1 MTITTKTFS
10 LVSKRSTTATEPT
23 NTVLRDVEF
32 YWAKLDPAAP
42 VNPFGQE
49 QWEVT
54 IHVPMAR
61 KAELESFGKVK
72 TDEQRKTAFINLKKK
87 ATDREGN
94 RTKAVRVVDSLKQD
108 FAPSLI
114 GNGSKGNVIVMQKP
128 YVLKT
133 PQGKVQKEGI
143 STTLLAVQVTELVKY
158 EKRSAVDMFD
168 VEGGTPFTAE
178 EAGDEY

>member
-1 MTITTKTFS
+1 MSLTTKSFS
-10 LVSKRSTTATEPT
+10 LVAKRSTTSTETT
-23 NTVLRDVEF
+23 NTIIRGVEF
-32 YWAKLDPAAP
+32 LWAKLDPKAP
-42 VNPFGQE
+42 VNPFGQD
-49 QWEVT
+49 QWEIT
-54 IHVPMAR
+54 IHVPVAR
-61 KAELESFGKVK
+61 KAELEAFGKVK
-72 TDEQRKTAFINLKKK
+72 LDEQRKTAFINLKKK

-94 RTKAVRVVDSLKQD
+94 PTKAVRVVDSLKQD
-108 FAPSLI
+108 FEPTLI

-168 VEGGTPFTAE
+168 TEGGTAFTP
-178 EAGDEY
+178 EAGDEF